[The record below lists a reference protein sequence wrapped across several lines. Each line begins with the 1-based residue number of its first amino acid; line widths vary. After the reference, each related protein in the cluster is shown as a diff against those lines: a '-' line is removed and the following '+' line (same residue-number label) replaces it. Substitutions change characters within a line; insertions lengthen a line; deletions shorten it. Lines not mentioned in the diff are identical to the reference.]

1 MIMSNIKDIRSIM
14 EANDEML
21 TYFNALY
28 SKHLSE
34 LQSSKSRLFEINV
47 KLDELVK
54 TKSIYSLNSDYRKN
68 LFSPINVEANE
79 NEKETEIR
87 REIKTLT
94 DERNALEDKIDQ
106 ENQNIKAIETRL
118 SKLSKAKQSIG
129 SIRGYLGLSEID
141 IIPDSTEPEEQIT
154 KESIPD
160 SRKKHGKNIL
170 MMSTFDKTYTST
182 VLDKR
187 IRAELSSNN
196 HKLEVVREIIRTD
209 PNRAKVTVDEVI
221 INSKNMMLII
231 DDCLKKNN
239 YYFDDK
245 KNIKSVIED
254 FLIDIGD
261 KHPEVVIDYDFV
273 DLTIQPPY
281 VRTLSV
287 YRIFDIVFDNIFKH
301 SKASHV
307 QVRVAEVN
315 GKLDIMI
322 KDNGI
327 GIPDNYDNKSS
338 WYSGI
343 KRIRELVYLLDGQ
356 VMLTKDNGT
365 TVKITMDIS

>member
-1 MIMSNIKDIRSIM
+1 MSNIKDIRSIM

-28 SKHLSE
+28 SEHLSE

-221 INSKNMMLII
+221 INSKNMMLI
-231 DDCLKKNN
+231 L
-239 YYFDDK
+239 
-245 KNIKSVIED
+245 
-254 FLIDIGD
+254 
-261 KHPEVVIDYDFV
+261 
-273 DLTIQPPY
+273 
-281 VRTLSV
+281 
-287 YRIFDIVFDNIFKH
+287 
-301 SKASHV
+301 
-307 QVRVAEVN
+307 
-315 GKLDIMI
+315 MI
-322 KDNGI
+322 
-327 GIPDNYDNKSS
+327 
-338 WYSGI
+338 
-343 KRIRELVYLLDGQ
+343 R
-356 VMLTKDNGT
+356 
-365 TVKITMDIS
+365 KI

>member
-1 MIMSNIKDIRSIM
+1 MSNIKDIRSIM

-21 TYFNALY
+21 TYFNAIY
-28 SKHLSE
+28 SDHLSE

-79 NEKETEIR
+79 NEKEVEIR

-94 DERNALEDKIDQ
+94 EERNALEDKIDQ

-118 SKLSKAKQSIG
+118 SKLVRSKQAIG
-129 SIRGYLGLSEID
+129 SLKNYLGLSDID
-141 IIPDSTEPEEQIT
+141 IEPDSNEPEVEIT
-154 KESIPD
+154 KDSLPD
-160 SRKKHGKNIL
+160 SRKKHGKSIL
-170 MMSTFDKTYTST
+170 MMSTFDKTYIST

-187 IRAELSSNN
+187 IRSEISSNN

-221 INSKNMMLII
+221 INSKNMLLII

-245 KNIKSVIED
+245 KNIKNVIED
-254 FLIDIGD
+254 FLIETGD

-273 DLTIQPPY
+273 DLNIQPPY
-281 VRTLSV
+281 IRTLSI
-287 YRIFDIVFDNIFKH
+287 YRILDMIFDNIYKH
-301 SKASHV
+301 SGASHV
-307 QVRVAEVN
+307 QVKVTEAN
-315 GKLDIMI
+315 GKLELIV
-322 KDNGI
+322 KDNGK
-327 GIPDNYDNKSS
+327 GLPEKYDEKSS

-343 KRIRELVYLLDGQ
+343 KRIREIVYLLDGE
-356 VMLTKDNGT
+356 VMLTNDKGT
-365 TVKITMDIS
+365 TVKISIDINN

>member
-1 MIMSNIKDIRSIM
+1 MSNVKDIKSIM
-14 EANDEML
+14 EANEEML
-21 TYFNALY
+21 TYFNAIY
-28 SKHLSE
+28 SDHLSE

-79 NEKETEIR
+79 NEKEAEIR
-87 REIKTLT
+87 LEIKNLT
-94 DERNALEDKIDQ
+94 EERNNLEDKIDQ

-118 SKLSKAKQSIG
+118 SKLVKAKKSIA
-129 SIRGYLGLSEID
+129 SIKSYLGISDISEE
-141 IIPDSTEPEEQIT
+141 PKSAEPEETMTSDSNQV
-154 KESIPD
+154 

-170 MMSTFDKTYTST
+170 MMSTFDKTYIST

-187 IRAELSSNN
+187 IRSEISSNN

-221 INSKNMMLII
+221 INSKNMLLII

-245 KNIKSVIED
+245 KNIRNVIED
-254 FLIDIGD
+254 YILDVSE
-261 KHPEVVIDYDFV
+261 KHPEVVVEYEFNE
-273 DLTIQPPY
+273 LNIQPSY
-281 VRTLSV
+281 IRTLSI
-287 YRIFDIVFDNIFKH
+287 YRIIDMLFDNIYKH
-301 SKASHV
+301 SNANHV
-307 QVRVAEVN
+307 QVVVSESG
-315 GKLDIMI
+315 GKIDISI
-322 KDNGI
+322 HDNGS
-327 GIPDNYDNKSS
+327 GLPDNYDDKSS

-343 KRIRELVYLLDGQ
+343 KRVKELIYLLDGKI
-356 VMLTKDNGT
+356 MLTNNKGT
-365 TVKITMDIS
+365 NIKITMDIS

>member
-1 MIMSNIKDIRSIM
+1 MSNIKDIRSIM

-28 SKHLSE
+28 SEHLSE

-141 IIPDSTEPEEQIT
+141 IIPDKFIISKT
-154 KESIPD
+154 SRPD
-160 SRKKHGKNIL
+160 P
-170 MMSTFDKTYTST
+170 
-182 VLDKR
+182 
-187 IRAELSSNN
+187 
-196 HKLEVVREIIRTD
+196 D
-209 PNRAKVTVDEVI
+209 P
-221 INSKNMMLII
+221 S
-231 DDCLKKNN
+231 
-239 YYFDDK
+239 
-245 KNIKSVIED
+245 
-254 FLIDIGD
+254 
-261 KHPEVVIDYDFV
+261 
-273 DLTIQPPY
+273 
-281 VRTLSV
+281 
-287 YRIFDIVFDNIFKH
+287 
-301 SKASHV
+301 
-307 QVRVAEVN
+307 
-315 GKLDIMI
+315 
-322 KDNGI
+322 
-327 GIPDNYDNKSS
+327 
-338 WYSGI
+338 
-343 KRIRELVYLLDGQ
+343 
-356 VMLTKDNGT
+356 
-365 TVKITMDIS
+365 